1 MSMHRSIIEPLLEGA
16 FICPYAT
23 PEIFRAISNQGVAEE
38 VRAALAPLGRTLGT
52 LGEEGAPTTYFA
64 RYVDLLHPGDR
75 AAAVAQLVVIR
86 DQLKPCLEFIRL
98 FSQAGRSDACIAPGD
113 TISFVDLLD
122 AIECHVTYRDQLR
135 DLSGHDFFS
144 KSKNGKD
151 NKDRLTLVLKA
162 LADAGYLAKRSS
174 ESANYVATGKMEYI
188 YKLLG
193 WIAEYHQ
200 LSPLPDEPDTA
211 GNEQGGLDLEG

>member
-1 MSMHRSIIEPLLEGA
+1 MSLHRHILEALLEGT
-16 FICPYAT
+16 FICPYGT
-23 PEIFRAISNQGVAEE
+23 PELFRAISSKEVADE

-52 LGEEGAPTTYFA
+52 LGLDGSPTTYFA
-64 RYVDLLHPGDR
+64 QYADLNHQGDR
-75 AAAVAQLVVIR
+75 AAAVAQLVVVR

-113 TISFVDLLD
+113 TIAFADLLD

-162 LADAGYLAKRSS
+162 LADAGYLAKRNS
-174 ESANYVATGKMEYI
+174 ESANYAATGKMEYI

-200 LSPLPDEPDTA
+200 LSPLPDEPGA
-211 GNEQGGLDLEG
+211 GVSEQGGLALES